1 VATAT
6 VGFRRVVSVAGDV
19 DAATVPTL
27 REAVEAVLLSS
38 ERDIWIDLS
47 EVGGI
52 DSAGLDVLLHA
63 RRMLDRDQRRFAV
76 IAPDGPVL
84 RTLRHAGVERLVA
97 VFPDLAGAHRLS

>member
-6 VGFRRVVSVAGDV
+6 VGFRRVVSVAGDI
-19 DAATVPTL
+19 DAATGATL

-47 EVGGI
+47 GVDAI
-52 DSAGLDVLLHA
+52 DSTGLDVLLHA
-63 RRMLDRDQRRFAV
+63 RRMLDRDQRQFAV

-84 RTLRHAGVERLVA
+84 RTLRRAGVEQLVP
-97 VFPDLAGAHRLS
+97 VFPDLASAHRLS